1 MIDIDFSTPIGQV
14 RAKIGDPTIDIITDN
29 SITSALTASND
40 DIDKASLLLM
50 RMIVR
55 AFATMADR
63 EREGQVEI
71 YYTKLYERYK
81 LELKELERS
90 VGSKYG
96 IPVYIGGTS
105 LEDRNANLND
115 TDLFNVYDIDAWNDL
130 MLTELQK
137 KLEVLY

>member
-14 RAKIGDPTIDIITDN
+14 RAKIGDPTLDIVTDN
-29 SITSALTASND
+29 SINSALTASNN

-63 EREGQVEI
+63 EREGQVEV

-81 LELKELERS
+81 QELKELERN

-105 LEDRNANLND
+105 LEERNVNLSD
-115 TDLFNVYDIDAWNDL
+115 PDLINVYDIPAWDQIMTTL
-130 MLTELQK
+130 AK
-137 KLEVLY
+137 KFEIVC

>member
-14 RAKIGDPTIDIITDN
+14 RAKIGDPTLDIVTDN
-29 SITSALTASND
+29 SITSALAASNN

-81 LELKELERS
+81 QELKELERS

-105 LEDRNANLND
+105 LEERNVNLND
-115 TDLFNVYDIDAWNDL
+115 PDLFTVYDIPAWDQIMTTL
-130 MLTELQK
+130 AK
-137 KLEVLY
+137 KFEIVY

>member
-14 RAKIGDPTIDIITDN
+14 RAKIGDPTLDIITDN
-29 SITSALTASND
+29 SINSALTASND

-81 LELKELERS
+81 QELKELERS

-105 LEDRNANLND
+105 LEERNVNLND
-115 TDLFNVYDIDAWNDL
+115 PDLINVYDIPAWDQIMTTL
-130 MLTELQK
+130 AK
-137 KLEVLY
+137 KFEIVC

>member
-14 RAKIGDPTIDIITDN
+14 RARIGDPTLDIITDN
-29 SITSALTASND
+29 SITSALTASNN

-63 EREGQVEI
+63 EREGQVEV

-105 LEDRNANLND
+105 LEERNANICD
-115 TDLFNVYDIDAWNDL
+115 PDLINVYDIPAWDQIMTTL
-130 MLTELQK
+130 AK
-137 KLEVLY
+137 KFDIDY